1 MVKETRLYDL
11 LKVAP
16 DSSAADIKKAYRKAA
31 MKYHP
36 DKNPDKSTEEKFK
49 DISFAYS
56 VLSEDQKREIYDR
69 HGEAGL
75 SEGGG
80 GGGGGNPMDIF
91 EMFFGGGGGGR
102 QRERTTR
109 SMVHQLPVALK
120 DLYLGKVTKLAV
132 QKDIICKGCDGRGGK
147 DGASV
152 SKCSECNGQGVTV
165 RLRQIGPGMMQQ
177 VQSVCG
183 KCSGTGEFIKD
194 KDRCGTCKGK
204 KTVQERKV
212 LEVHIDKG
220 MQNEQK
226 IVFKGESNQE
236 PGVPPGDIVVVLEEK
251 PHPVFKRHGNDLLME
266 MEIELVEA
274 LCGFQRVVTQLDDRK
289 LVVTCPP
296 GQIIK
301 DGGVKV
307 VNNEGMPVYKD
318 PFTKGQLFIKFKVK
332 FPENNFASPERLM
345 QLEALLPKRPAPP
358 MIEGD
363 SEDVTLQEFDEASHR
378 SKAGAHREAY
388 HDDEEGGHHHGHGG
402 PGVQCA
408 NQ

>member
-11 LKVAP
+11 LKVPATA
-16 DSSAADIKKAYRKAA
+16 SAADIKKAYRKAA

-56 VLSEDQKREIYDR
+56 VLSEDQKREVYDR
-69 HGEAGL
+69 HAEAGL
-75 SEGGG
+75 SEGG

-91 EMFFGGGGGGR
+91 EMFFGGGGGGGR

-109 SMVHQLPVALK
+109 SMVHQLQVALK

-132 QKDIICKGCDGRGGK
+132 QKEIVCTQCDGRGGK
-147 DGASV
+147 DGAAV
-152 SKCSECNGQGVTV
+152 TRCSDCNGQGVQV

-177 VQSVCG
+177 VQSVCS

-194 KDRCGTCKGK
+194 KDRCGGCKGK
-204 KTVQERKV
+204 KTTSERKV
-212 LEVHIDKG
+212 LEVNIDRG
-220 MQNEQK
+220 MRDEQK

-236 PGVPPGDIVVVLEEK
+236 PGVPPGDIIVVIEEK
-251 PHPVFKRHGNDLLME
+251 AHPTFKRHNNDLLMD

-274 LCGFQRVVTQLDDRK
+274 LCGFHRVITHLDDRK

-301 DGGVKV
+301 DGGIKAIP
-307 VNNEGMPVYKD
+307 NEGMPVYKD
-318 PFTKGQLFIKFKVK
+318 PFTKGQLFIRFKVK
-332 FPENNFASPERLM
+332 FPENGFASPERLQ
-345 QLEALLPKRPAPP
+345 QLESLLPPRPAPP
-358 MIEGD
+358 MVEGD
-363 SEDVTLQEFDEASHR
+363 AEDVVLQEYNEDKHR
-378 SKAGAHREAY
+378 SRTEQHREAY
-388 HDDEEGGHHHGHGG
+388 HDDEDGGHQHGHGG
-402 PGVQCA
+402 QGVQCA